1 MGAARKVTNPDLTNR
16 RKAAIILAVLGPK
29 LSGEVLKHL
38 SQEQIEQVSIEMAR
52 LEKVSAETRQK
63 VVDEFHEIA
72 EAQEFIAEGGL
83 EAVRKSLTQAFGS
96 EIANTVLNNVVN
108 AMQVIPFDFL
118 KKADPQQLLGFIQDE
133 HPQTIALIMAYM
145 PISQSAPILSRL
157 PQEIRADVAARI
169 GSMDQTPPEVIRQV
183 EKQLE
188 RKVSNVLSTELSQA
202 GGPKAL
208 VDLLGRVDR
217 ATEKLILEQL
227 DETNPELA
235 EEVRNMMF
243 TFEDIVQLDDRAV
256 QSILREVEG
265 KDLATALK
273 AAGQEVRDKV
283 YKNMSER
290 AVNQLKEE
298 MEFMGPVKMKSVE
311 EAQKK
316 IVAAIRRLEESG
328 ELQIGRGED
337 DVLV

>member
-1 MGAARKVTNPDLTNR
+1 MSAARKAANPELSSR

-29 LSGEVLKHL
+29 LSGDVLKHL
-38 SQEQIEQVSIEMAR
+38 SQEQIEQVSLEMAR
-52 LEKVSAETRQK
+52 LEKVGPETRQK
-63 VVDEFHEIA
+63 VVDEFHEV
-72 EAQEFIAEGGL
+72 AQAQDFIAEGGV
-83 EAVRKSLTQAFGS
+83 ENARKALIQAFGEEAADAMMS
-96 EIANTVLNNVVN
+96 NVVS
-108 AMQVIPFDFL
+108 AMQVIPFEFL

-157 PQEIRADVAARI
+157 PQELRADVAARI
-169 GSMDQTPPEVIRQV
+169 ALMDQTPPEVIRQV

-188 RKVSNVLSTELSQA
+188 KKVSNVISTELSKA

-227 DETNPELA
+227 TETNPELA
-235 EEVRNMMF
+235 DEVRNMMF

-273 AAGQEVRDKV
+273 AVGQEVREKV

-298 MEFMGPVKMKSVE
+298 MEFMGPVKMKNVE

>member
-1 MGAARKVTNPDLTNR
+1 MSAVKKATNPDLSSR

-29 LSGEVLKHL
+29 LSGDVLKHL
-38 SQEQIEQVSIEMAR
+38 SQEQIEQVSLEMAR
-52 LEKVSAETRQK
+52 LEKVGPETRQK
-63 VVDEFHEIA
+63 VVDEFHEV
-72 EAQEFIAEGGL
+72 AQAQDFIAEGGV
-83 EAVRKSLTQAFGS
+83 ENARKALIQAFG
-96 EIANTVLNNVVN
+96 EEAADAMMNNVVS
-108 AMQVIPFDFL
+108 AMQVIPFEFL

-145 PISQSAPILSRL
+145 PIGQSAPILSRL
-157 PQEIRADVAARI
+157 PQELRADVAARI
-169 GSMDQTPPEVIRQV
+169 ALMDQTPPEVIRQV

-188 RKVSNVLSTELSQA
+188 KKVSNVISTELSKA

-208 VDLLGRVDR
+208 VDLLSRVDR

-227 DETNPELA
+227 TDSNPELA

-273 AAGQEVRDKV
+273 AVGQEVREKV

-298 MEFMGPVKMKSVE
+298 MEFMGPVKMKNVE

-316 IVAAIRRLEESG
+316 IVAAIRRLEENG